1 MNENVFDN
9 QVPIAWCPGCG
20 NFGILRSLKKALL
33 ELGLKPEQVV
43 ISSGIGQAAKI
54 PHYLK
59 VNVFNGLHGRSIPA
73 ALAIKTVNPGLV
85 VIAES
90 GDGCMYGE
98 GGNHFLHAIRRN
110 PDITVIIHNNQVY
123 GLTKGQASPTSPE
136 GFPSKTQPFGSL
148 AQPLNPLSL
157 AISQGASF
165 VARGFAGDPDK
176 LAKILKEAITW
187 RGLAIVDVLQPCV
200 TFNKINTYDWYKKRV
215 YYLPK
220 NFDCGNKKEAFS
232 KALEWGD
239 KIPLGIFY
247 KEQKPVFQEKL
258 PFQKENLVYRKPR
271 ENAAEILEQELEA
284 IK

>member
-1 MNENVFDN
+1 MIKNIFDN
-9 QVPIAWCPGCG
+9 QVSIAWCPGCG
-20 NFGILRSLKKALL
+20 NFGVLQSLKKTLF
-33 ELGLKPEQVV
+33 ELGLKPEKVV

-73 ALAIKTVNPGLV
+73 ALAIKTVNPDLV

-123 GLTKGQASPTSPE
+123 GLTKGQASPTSQE
-136 GFPSKTQPFGSL
+136 GFISKTQPFGSL
-148 AQPLNPLSL
+148 SQPLNPLTL

-165 VARGFAGDPDK
+165 VARGFAGEPEK
-176 LAKILKEAITW
+176 LTEILKEAITW
-187 RGLAIVDVLQPCV
+187 KGLAIVDVLQPCV

-215 YYLPK
+215 YYLPE
-220 NFDCGNKKEAFS
+220 NFDCSNKKEAFN

-247 KEQKPVFQEKL
+247 KEQKPIFQEKL
-258 PFQKENLVYRKPR
+258 PFKSKTLVYQKPR
-271 ENAAEILEQELEA
+271 ENPVLILEEELEA